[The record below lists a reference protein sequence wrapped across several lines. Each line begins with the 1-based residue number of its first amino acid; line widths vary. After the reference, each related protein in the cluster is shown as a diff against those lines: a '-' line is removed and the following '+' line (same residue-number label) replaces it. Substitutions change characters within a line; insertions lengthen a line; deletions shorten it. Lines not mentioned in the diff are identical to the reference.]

1 MAPLPGDRMRGG
13 GRVNRKQ
20 ARFLI
25 VRFPRVWLFETAAF
39 LWVGIS
45 AAAPVAHAGLKRRVA
60 VVDMTMMATPAGS
73 PGSGGHA
80 FPPPSDFAVGL
91 TEMLTTEL
99 FKTGKFLVLER
110 KGLAEIA
117 MEQDLVTGRRV
128 NPETGA
134 KTGAIIGAQALVRCA
149 ITEYSYTQSGSS
161 GSINLIRGL
170 SLGGSSV
177 KAVVGIDTRIY
188 DATTSEVLAS
198 VVAHGTATA
207 GGIDVSYTDAN
218 VSVGGS
224 QFKSTPLG
232 KASRD
237 AIDEAV
243 QFIVAKLGDVPWE
256 ARVIRADTVIYLNAG
271 EESGV
276 AVGQSF
282 SVFRPGEDLVDPAS
296 GVNLGA
302 PDHPIGTLKIT
313 AVKPKF
319 SVAQLT
325 QGETPQRNDI
335 VRPAKSAETDAA
347 ESAR

>member
-1 MAPLPGDRMRGG
+1 M
-13 GRVNRKQ
+13 NKKQ
-20 ARFLI
+20 SLFPI
-25 VRFPRVWLFETAAF
+25 VRFPREWLAGITAF

-45 AAAPVAHAGLKRRVA
+45 AAAPTAHAGLKRRVA
-60 VVDMTMMATPAGS
+60 VVDMTMTATPAGA

-99 FKTGKFLVLER
+99 VQTGKFLVLER
-110 KGLAEIA
+110 KGLADIA
-117 MEQDLVTGRRV
+117 MEQDLVTGGRV

-134 KTGAIIGAQALVRCA
+134 KTGAVIGAQALVRCA
-149 ITEYSYTQSGSS
+149 ITEYSYTQSGST
-161 GSINLIRGL
+161 GSIKVIKGF
-170 SLGGSSV
+170 SLGGNSV

-198 VVAHGTATA
+198 VLAHGTASS
-207 GGIDVSYTDAN
+207 GGMDVSYTDAN

-224 QFKSTPLG
+224 EFKSTPLG
-232 KASRD
+232 KASRE
-237 AIDEAV
+237 AIDQAV

-256 ARVIRADTVIYLNAG
+256 ARVIRADTLIYLNAG

-276 AVGQSF
+276 AVGQIF
-282 SVFRPGEDLVDPAS
+282 TVFRPGEALVDPAS

-302 PDHPIGTLKIT
+302 PETPIGTIKIT

-325 QGETPQRNDI
+325 QGETPQRDDI
-335 VRPAKSAETDAA
+335 ARAAKSTGD
-347 ESAR
+347 